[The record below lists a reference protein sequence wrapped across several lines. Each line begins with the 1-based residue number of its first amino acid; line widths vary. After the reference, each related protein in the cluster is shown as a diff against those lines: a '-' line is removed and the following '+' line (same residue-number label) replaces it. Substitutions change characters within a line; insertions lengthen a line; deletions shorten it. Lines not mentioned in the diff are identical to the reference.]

1 MSQLILS
8 GKTFKIEQQ
17 SYIGTP
23 EYYNALYTLEK
34 EMKILKISEDTYINT
49 YFLEA
54 RGYQKENLEK
64 FVSSVENTIKKGKYF
79 TIVSLINEGFQ
90 DKLIEDGFDLISLD
104 RLISTSEMIKA
115 VSQSFPTVYVKD
127 ETKRY
132 LNEFLIDNLVNYES
146 VNVEDFTDDINS
158 KYGINL
164 DEYDVQR
171 RLISSGAFYS
181 KELNKVYI
189 SKEDYLDEVYGK

>member
-1 MSQLILS
+1 M
-8 GKTFKIEQQ
+8 G
-17 SYIGTP
+17 GC
-23 EYYNALYTLEK
+23 
-34 EMKILKISEDTYINT
+34 
-49 YFLEA
+49 
-54 RGYQKENLEK
+54 G
-64 FVSSVENTIKKGKYF
+64 
-79 TIVSLINEGFQ
+79 NEGFQ

-115 VSQSFPTVYVKD
+115 VILSFPTVYVKD

-146 VNVEDFTDDINS
+146 VNVEDFTDDINF

-171 RLISSGAFYS
+171 RLVSSGAFYS

-189 SKEDYLDEVYGK
+189 SKEDYLDEVYGKWTYWNWNLENLFLLKN

>member
-1 MSQLILS
+1 M
-8 GKTFKIEQQ
+8 
-17 SYIGTP
+17 
-23 EYYNALYTLEK
+23 
-34 EMKILKISEDTYINT
+34 
-49 YFLEA
+49 
-54 RGYQKENLEK
+54 
-64 FVSSVENTIKKGKYF
+64 
-79 TIVSLINEGFQ
+79 SLINEGFQ

-115 VSQSFPTVYVKD
+115 VSLSFPQVYVKD

-132 LNEFLIDNLVNYES
+132 INEFLIDNLVNYES

-164 DEYDVQR
+164 DKYDVQR